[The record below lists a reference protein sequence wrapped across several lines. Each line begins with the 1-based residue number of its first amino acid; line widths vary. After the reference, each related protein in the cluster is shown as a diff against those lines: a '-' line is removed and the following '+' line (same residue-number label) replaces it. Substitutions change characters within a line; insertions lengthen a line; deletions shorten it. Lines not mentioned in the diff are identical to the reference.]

1 MEATSNVGV
10 SGREGPGDSP
20 HTTSGVARC
29 TITSRAVQVLIVED
43 EGLVAKD
50 ISRALVRL
58 GYNVVGRVPSGE
70 EAAHQA
76 TLLKPDLIL
85 MDVHL
90 RGELDGI
97 GAAKLIRHG
106 IDVPVVFL
114 TAFSDKETLDRAM
127 SAQPFGY
134 VVKPFQQVELRCA
147 IEIALNRHRM
157 ESAVRNSEATFRRLS
172 TIDELTGL
180 PNRRGFTEL
189 AEQQLKVARRYRQP
203 LVLCFADLD
212 GLKFINDQLGHAVG
226 DEAIRAGA
234 SVLRETF
241 RGADIVARLA
251 GDEFAVLAIATSEA
265 TLETALRRLTE
276 NLAKFN
282 ASPHAFKLDMSIGM
296 AHHDTEQDH
305 DICALMSR
313 ADAAMYAQKEYK
325 RSLAP
330 AALGPR

>member
-1 MEATSNVGV
+1 MEATNDVGV
-10 SGREGPGDSP
+10 TGREGPGDISNATPGMSP
-20 HTTSGVARC
+20 CRATRP
-29 TITSRAVQVLIVED
+29 AVQILIVED

-50 ISRALVRL
+50 IARALVRL
-58 GYNVVGRVPSGE
+58 GYDVVGRVPSGE

-76 TLLKPDLIL
+76 MLLKPDLIL
-85 MDVHL
+85 MDVQL

-97 GAAKLIRHG
+97 GAAKLIRRG
-106 IDVPVVFL
+106 VDIPVVFL

-147 IEIALNRHRM
+147 IEVALNRHRM
-157 ESAVRNSEATFRRLS
+157 ESAVRSSEETFRRLS

-180 PNRRGFTEL
+180 PNRRGFIEL
-189 AEQQLKVARRYRQP
+189 AEQQLKIARRYRQP

-212 GLKFINDQLGHAVG
+212 GLKLINDNLGHAAG

-234 SVLRETF
+234 GVLRETF

-265 TLETALRRLTE
+265 TLEIAVRRLAE
-276 NLAKFN
+276 NLARFN
-282 ASPHAFKLDMSIGM
+282 ASPHAFTLDMSIGM
-296 AHHDTEQDH
+296 AHHDAEHDH
-305 DICALMSR
+305 DIRDLMIR
-313 ADAAMYAQKEYK
+313 ADAAMYSQKEYK

-330 AALGPR
+330 ARVDAR